1 MIPIDV
7 SPRRLR
13 LGLAVIVG
21 LGLSVLSLPA
31 FAGVG
36 EREPGVSLRGAE
48 AEPQLQF
55 GDEVTVP
62 AAEADAPLVVAD
74 NQAFKNNRTWN
85 PNAWNNNGNWNR
97 NWNSNNNWNN
107 NKNWYKNNKNWN
119 KNYSNKYWYNKNK
132 FYVRTWRPRPYYGQF
147 FGGVVLGSILTA
159 AAIGIAPPAPAPGL
173 CWYWSD
179 PYGYRGYWDYCAPY
193 PPY

>member
-1 MIPIDV
+1 MIPTDV

-48 AEPQLQF
+48 AAPQLQF
-55 GDEVTVP
+55 GDEVAVP

-74 NQAFKNNRTWN
+74 NQAFKNTRTGTRITQTN
-85 PNAWNNNGNWNR
+85 IGTTR
-97 NWNSNNNWNN
+97 IS
-107 NKNWYKNNKNWN
+107 
-119 KNYSNKYWYNKNK
+119 
-132 FYVRTWRPRPYYGQF
+132 FMCGL
-147 FGGVVLGSILTA
+147 GGRDPITGSSSA
-159 AAIGIAPPAPAPGL
+159 ASFSAR
-173 CWYWSD
+173 S
-179 PYGYRGYWDYCAPY
+179 
-193 PPY
+193 